1 MEEKNEKLENETTVE
16 NTTIENEESSEKEV
30 LEDTL
35 KEEKK
40 TNNVMS
46 FIITT
51 LNGMAYGLFATLIIG
66 TIIGT
71 IGSFFST
78 DANEFTKSANQILVF
93 AGNRCLAYMT
103 GAGIGVGVA
112 IALKKKPLEVV
123 VLGAVG
129 ELTAALSLSTKFV
142 TTGVINNGNF
152 QIGDPLT
159 IYLTVISV
167 ALLMNLVLRKKTPVD
182 ILIVPLFAIFSGLTI
197 GLLVR
202 FPAIY
207 VTYGIQWLVNAGT
220 TTVPFVMG
228 ILVAV
233 LMGMAL
239 TAPISSAA
247 IGAMV
252 FILPSDVTVQMALQS
267 NEYRGLVIASGAA
280 IVGCCCQMVGFAV
293 QSRRDNNIGMVISIG
308 IGTSML
314 QFKNI
319 LKKPIVW
326 LPTIIASAILGP
338 VSTCALELVCIGSSA
353 GMGTAGLVGQIGTY
367 ASMGNTWQTWVGI
380 FVLEIIAPMVLVFGI
395 DLLFRRFGLIKDG
408 DLKV

>member
-1 MEEKNEKLENETTVE
+1 MEDNKKEEVEAVEAEASESNETKAEVKD
-16 NTTIENEESSEKEV
+16 EKPV
-30 LEDTL
+30 
-35 KEEKK
+35 EEKK
-40 TNNVMS
+40 SKKVLN
-46 FIITT
+46 FFITT

-71 IGSFFST
+71 IGGCFSK
-78 DANEFTKSANQILVF
+78 DANSFTKFMNEILVF
-93 AGNRCLAYMT
+93 AGNKCLAYIT

-129 ELTAALSLSTKFV
+129 ELTAVFSLSTKFV
-142 TTGVINNGNF
+142 TNGVINNGAF

-167 ALLMNLVLRKKTPVD
+167 ALLMGLVLRKKTPVD
-182 ILIVPLFAIFSGLTI
+182 ILIVPLFAIASALII
-197 GLLVR
+197 GLLIR

-220 TTVPFVMG
+220 NTVPFVMG
-228 ILVAV
+228 IIVAV

-252 FILPSDVTVQMALQS
+252 FALPAGMTVSDALAS
-267 NEYRGLVIASGAA
+267 SDYRGLVIASGAA

-293 QSRRDNNIGMVISIG
+293 QSRKDNSIGMVISIG

-338 VSTCALELVCIGSSA
+338 VSTCLLHIVCSGSAA
-353 GMGTAGLVGQIGTY
+353 GMGTSGLVGQIGTFS
-367 ASMGNTWQTWVGI
+367 SMGNTWQTWVGI
-380 FVLEIIAPMVLVFGI
+380 FGLEIVAPAILVFGI
-395 DLLFRRFGLIKDG
+395 DLLFRKFNLIKEG